1 MTLVG
6 YFVTFVVVEAMMPVL
21 TPAVFRAQIAS
32 ATTDPV
38 YAIVGDDDH
47 EKSALALAL
56 GEMVE
61 EDLRA
66 FNVER
71 LYGVEGSVTPIV
83 VAEAARTLP
92 MIAPRRVIVVLQA
105 EKLLDP
111 KKKRKAAA
119 EPAPD
124 EDEPAGSLEPLI
136 DYLADPSPTTTLAFV
151 FSLPDSGRSD
161 EIPLARNLKVTKALL
176 KVATVVL
183 CTGLEGGK
191 DPGRWIEQQAQAA
204 GLTIDRQAVARL
216 LQWSAGD
223 SGRLRA
229 DVQKLM
235 LFAAGA
241 GRITVEHVAEVA
253 GAPAHHGDDWA
264 LVRAIEQGDA
274 AGALRELQ
282 AALAVGGVPFQ
293 ILGQI
298 GYAVRTPP
306 PRGRFPARR
315 VPAAVDALLRT
326 DLALKSSG
334 GDPRVLLERLVVE
347 LCG

>member
-1 MTLVG
+1 MTPQ
-6 YFVTFVVVEAMMPVL
+6 A
-21 TPAVFRAQIAS
+21 FRAQVAS
-32 ATTDPV
+32 GATDPV
-38 YAIVGDDDH
+38 YLIIGDDDH
-47 EKSALALAL
+47 EKSSLALAL

-61 EDLRA
+61 PDLRA

-71 LYGVEGSVTPIV
+71 LYALDTTVTPIA

-92 MIAPRRVIVVLQA
+92 MIAPRRVVVVLQA
-105 EKLLDP
+105 EKLFEP
-111 KKKRKAAA
+111 RKRRSA
-119 EPAPD
+119 EAGD
-124 EDEPAGSLEPLI
+124 EDAGGGGSLEPLV
-136 DYLADPSPTTTLAFV
+136 DYLADPSPTTALAFV
-151 FSLPDSGRSD
+151 FSSPEGAKSPAD
-161 EIPLARNLKVTKALL
+161 IPLARNLKVTRALVKA
-176 KVATVVL
+176 ATVVV
-183 CTGLEGGK
+183 CTGLDGGK
-191 DPGRWIEQQAQAA
+191 DPGRWVEQQASAA
-204 GLTIDRQAVARL
+204 GLSVDRTVVARL
-216 LQWSAGD
+216 LEVSGGD

-229 DVQKLM
+229 DVEKLL
-235 LFAAGA
+235 LFASEA
-241 GRITVEHVAEVA
+241 GRITLEHVAAIA

-264 LVRAIEQGDA
+264 LVRAIEQGDT

-282 AALAVGGVPFQ
+282 AALEVGGVPFQ

-334 GDPRVLLERLVVE
+334 GEPRVLLERLVVE

>member
-1 MTLVG
+1 
-6 YFVTFVVVEAMMPVL
+6 MPPL
-21 TPAVFRAQIAS
+21 TPQAFRAQVAS
-32 ATTDPV
+32 GATDPV
-38 YAIVGDDDH
+38 YLIIGDDDH
-47 EKSALALAL
+47 EKSSLALAL

-61 EDLRA
+61 ADLRA

-71 LYGVEGSVTPIV
+71 LYAFDGTVTPMA

-92 MIAPRRVIVVLQA
+92 MMAPRRVVIVLQA
-105 EKLLDP
+105 EKLFEP
-111 KKKRKAAA
+111 RKRRAA
-119 EPAPD
+119 ETSEAD
-124 EDEPAGSLEPLI
+124 DAGGGSLEPLV
-136 DYLADPSPTTTLAFV
+136 DYFADPSPTTALAFV
-151 FSLPDSGRSD
+151 FSSPEGAKNPAD
-161 EIPLARNLKVTKALL
+161 IPLTKNLKVTKALL
-176 KVATVVL
+176 KAATVVF
-183 CTGLEGGK
+183 CTGLDGGK
-191 DPGRWIEQQAQAA
+191 DPGLWIEQQAQAA
-204 GLTIDRQAVARL
+204 GLTVDRQALARL
-216 LQWSAGD
+216 RQLSGGD

-229 DVQKLM
+229 DVEKLV

-241 GRITVEHVAEVA
+241 GRITLEHVAA
-253 GAPAHHGDDWA
+253 ISGAPEHRDDWA

-282 AALAVGGVPFQ
+282 AALEAGGVPFQ

-306 PRGRFPARR
+306 PRGKFPARR

-334 GDPRVLLERLVVE
+334 GDARVLLERLVVE

>member
-1 MTLVG
+1 MV
-6 YFVTFVVVEAMMPVL
+6 PVL
-21 TPAVFRAQIAS
+21 TPQALRAQIAS
-32 ATTDPV
+32 AATDPV

-71 LYGVEGSVTPIV
+71 LYGVDGAVTPIV

-111 KKKRKAAA
+111 KKKRKAA
-119 EPAPD
+119 EPGT
-124 EDEPAGSLEPLI
+124 EDEEAAGSLEPLI
-136 DYLADPSPTTTLAFV
+136 DYLADPSPTTTLAFL
-151 FSLPDSGRSD
+151 FSAPESGKGD
-161 EIPLARNLKVTKALL
+161 EIPLAKNLKVTKALL
-176 KVATVVL
+176 KVATVVR
-183 CTGLEGGK
+183 CTGLDGGK

-204 GLTIDRQAVARL
+204 GLAIDRQAVARL

-223 SGRLRA
+223 PGRLRA

-241 GRITVEHVAEVA
+241 GRITVEHVAAVA

-282 AALAVGGVPFQ
+282 AALDVGGVPFQ